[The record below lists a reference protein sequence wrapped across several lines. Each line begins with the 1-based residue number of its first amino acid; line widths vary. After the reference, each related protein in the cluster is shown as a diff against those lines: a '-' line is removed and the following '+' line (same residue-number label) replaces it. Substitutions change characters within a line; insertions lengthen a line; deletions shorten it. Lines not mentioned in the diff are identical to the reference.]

1 MLDDTEEMS
10 IAATSVTGLSER
22 GALMKKLQ
30 KHSKIQENMQEEM
43 EVASMI
49 SSKINALPPT

>member
-1 MLDDTEEMS
+1 MLDEAEEMS
-10 IAATSVTGLSER
+10 IAATSITGLSER
-22 GALMKKLQ
+22 GALMKRLK